1 MDLSQITL
9 EDKYT
14 LSEGPIFLTGIQAL
28 VRLLLVQQL
37 RDRRAGL
44 ATAGFVSGYRG
55 SPLGGLD
62 LQLAKAGELLQQH
75 DVTFQPGINEEL
87 AATAVAGSQQLA
99 ASPGARVDGVYALW
113 YGKAPGLDRAGDALR
128 HGNAAGS
135 SSRGGVLVVAG
146 DDHACKSSTLP
157 SQSEH
162 AFMDWGMPVLNPSNV
177 QEVLDYGLIGWELS
191 RWSGCYVGMIALAD
205 TMDSSATVSADIDR
219 VRLQL
224 PREFELPPGGL
235 HFRPGMPP
243 MEQEELLHRH
253 RLYAALAFAR
263 ENRLDRS
270 WIDPQRARLGILT
283 TGKAAL
289 DVRQALTDLGI
300 DDLHAE
306 NLGIRLRKVAMPWP
320 LEKSGIREFARG
332 LDEILVVEEKRGV
345 MENQLKE
352 QLYHTQG
359 SRPRVVGKFDE
370 RGEWLLPSTGDLSP
384 AIVARAI
391 ATRLLP
397 HQRSERVLARL
408 AAVETAERAREEA
421 AAGPVRTPIFCSGCP
436 HNVSTRVPEGSRAE
450 AGIGC
455 HYMARWLDRRT
466 ELVAQMGGEGVHWI
480 GQAPFTDE
488 EHVFANLGDGT
499 YHHSGSLAIRA
510 AVAAGV
516 NITYKI
522 LYNDAV
528 AMTGGQHVDGPL
540 SVPQLTRQLA
550 DEGVARIA
558 VVSDDLDHYP
568 RDADFAAGVSFHRR
582 ETLNALQRELREV
595 KGVSALVYD
604 QTCAAELRR
613 RRKRGLA
620 EDPARRVFINDA
632 VCEGCG
638 DCSEQSSC
646 VSIEPLETE
655 FGRKRTVNQSS
666 CNKDESCL
674 NGLCPSFVTVHGGR
688 LRRAPARH
696 AELRRTLAYLPRPE
710 LPTSD
715 EPWNVVVTGIGG
727 TGVVTIGALLGMAA
741 HLEGKHATVLDMTG
755 LAQKGGAVISHVRLA
770 PEECEIHTPHVPIG
784 SADLLLAA
792 DLLVAAGQDAVG
804 RIAADRT
811 HSVVNTHLSP
821 TAEFVLDNSVHYEP
835 SGLLARVHDRSASI
849 ETLDATRAATALLG
863 DAVAANLF
871 LVGYAWQQGRLP
883 LEIASIERAVELNG
897 VAVEANRRALA
908 WGRLAAHDPRRL
920 TRLLAS
926 ASAAPEERLSRNLD
940 ERIERR
946 ASHLV
951 AYQGERLAARYRAR
965 VEHVRAAELRAAPG
979 RSELTDAVARGYHRV
994 LAPKDE
1000 YEVARLHTSPE
1011 FRAKL
1016 AAQLEGDYR
1025 IRLHLAPPLFA
1036 RTDPE
1041 TGRPRKR
1048 AYGPWIQPL
1057 LSLLAGLRFLRGTPL
1072 DPFCHTVER
1081 RMERALVREYE
1092 ATIETLL
1099 RGLSPGNQPL
1109 AARIAALPEEIQGFG
1124 AIKLAR
1130 RETVRQQEKRLLDRF
1145 LKHEHLPV
1153 LEDGE
1158 PRPAPL

>member
-1 MDLSQITL
+1 MDHANVTL

-14 LSEGPIFLTGIQAL
+14 RREGPIFLTGIQAL

-37 RDRRAGL
+37 RDRQAGL
-44 ATAGFVSGYRG
+44 DTAGFVSGYRG

-62 LQLAKAGELLQQH
+62 QQLGRAGELLREH
-75 DVTFQPGINEEL
+75 GVVFKPGINEEL
-87 AATAVAGSQQLA
+87 AATAVAGTQQLA
-99 ASPGARVDGVYALW
+99 ASPGTRVEGVYALW

-135 SSRGGVLVVAG
+135 SQRGGVLVVAG

-157 SQSEH
+157 SQSEY
-162 AFMDWGMPVLNPSNV
+162 AFMDWGMPVLNPCNV
-177 QEVLDYGLIGWELS
+177 QEVLDYGLVGWALS

-205 TMDSSATVSADIDR
+205 TMDSSATVSSDIDR
-219 VRLQL
+219 IALR
-224 PREFELPPGGL
+224 PPPDFELPAGGL

-263 ENRLDRS
+263 ENQLDRT
-270 WIDPQRARLGILT
+270 WIDPRRARLGILT

-289 DVRQALTDLGI
+289 DVRQALADLGI
-300 DDLHAE
+300 DDSHAE
-306 NLGIRLRKVAMPWP
+306 TLGIRLRKVAMPWP
-320 LEKSGIREFARG
+320 LEKSGMLEFARG

-352 QLYHTQG
+352 QLYNTTG
-359 SRPRVVGKFDE
+359 RRPQIVGKFDE
-370 RGEWLLPSTGDLSP
+370 RGAWLLPSMGDLSP
-384 AIVARAI
+384 ALVARAI
-391 ATRLLP
+391 AKRLLP
-397 HQRSERVLARL
+397 HQRTERVQTRL
-408 AAVETAERAREEA
+408 DAIEAGERAREEA
-421 AAGPVRTPIFCSGCP
+421 ATGPTRTPLFCSGCP

-466 ELVAQMGGEGVHWI
+466 ELVAQMGGEGAHWI

-488 EHVFANLGDGT
+488 PHVFANLGDGT

-516 NITYKI
+516 NITYK
-522 LYNDAV
+522 LLFNDAV
-528 AMTGGQHVDGPL
+528 AMTGGQALDGVL

-550 DEGVARIA
+550 DEGVERLA
-558 VVSDDLDHYP
+558 VVSDDIAKYP
-568 RDADFAAGVSFHRR
+568 RDARFAAGVTFHRR
-582 ETLNALQRELREV
+582 ETLDALQRELRQV
-595 KGVSALVYD
+595 TGVSVLVYD

-620 EDPARRVFINDA
+620 EDPPQRVFINDA

-646 VSIEPLETE
+646 VSIEPLDTE
-655 FGRKRTVNQSS
+655 FGRKRMINHSS

-674 NGLCPSFVTVHGGR
+674 NGLCPSFVTVTGGR

-696 AELRRTLAYLPRPE
+696 AELRRTLAYLPRPT
-710 LPTSD
+710 LPALD
-715 EPWNVVVTGIGG
+715 EPWNVVVTGVGG

-770 PEECEIHTPHVPIG
+770 PGAAEIHTPRVPLG

-804 RIAADRT
+804 RLDAGRT
-811 HSVVNTHLSP
+811 HSVVNTHLTP
-821 TAEFVLDNSVHYEP
+821 TVEFVLDNAVRYEP
-835 SGLLARVHDRSASI
+835 SGFLARVHDRSTSI
-849 ETLDATRAATALLG
+849 EALDATRAATALIG
-863 DAVAANLF
+863 DAVATNLF
-871 LVGYAWQQGRLP
+871 LVGFAWQKGRLP

-908 WGRLAAHDPRRL
+908 WGRLAAHDPK
-920 TRLLAS
+920 RLLRLVET
-926 ASAAPEERLSRNLD
+926 ASAAPVEVLSRSLS
-940 ERIERR
+940 ERMERR
-946 ASHLV
+946 VSHLV
-951 AYQGERLAARYRAR
+951 AYQGERLAQRYSALVER
-965 VEHVRAAELRAAPG
+965 VRETESRVTPG
-979 RSELTDAVARGYHRV
+979 RNELTEAVARSYHRV

-1000 YEVARLHTSPE
+1000 YEVARLHTSRE
-1011 FRAKL
+1011 FRRKL
-1016 AAQLEGDYR
+1016 DAQLEGDYR

-1036 RTDPE
+1036 RIDPE

-1057 LSLLAGLRFLRGTPL
+1057 LAGLARLKFLRGTPF
-1072 DPFCHTVER
+1072 DPFGFTAER
-1081 RMERALVREYE
+1081 RMERALTREYE
-1092 ATIETLL
+1092 ATIGTLL
-1099 RGLSPGNQPL
+1099 AGLSPENQPL
-1109 AARIAALPEEIQGFG
+1109 AARIAALPDEIRGFG
-1124 AIKLAR
+1124 PIKRAR
-1130 RETVRQQEKRLLDRF
+1130 REEVREQEKRLIDLF

-1153 LEDGE
+1153 LEEGE
-1158 PRPAPL
+1158 ASRDLR